1 MKLSRVNPSSRRTTS
16 RRPTDRHRL
25 YVRHAAAS
33 DAGAWSVEYD
43 VAWDQI
49 DSSLARSQPEILDQ
63 LRASALVESFH
74 PVHLGRLLPVIAE
87 DVDATTVVAVE
98 MYEGFKHFHALR
110 RYLDVVG
117 HEPAI
122 TEEELVAIRRGA
134 SCEPL
139 KAEQVVPRLVCFML
153 SEHLASHYFRKLAA
167 AVREPVLRSLLR
179 RMAADEVRHAQG
191 AFELVAARLARNR
204 DLVSVI
210 LEAAAGFHHFGEEAV
225 GEVPIFE
232 RGDALAI
239 RTFARRIQQ
248 LCGVRLVD
256 HLRASLPA

>member
-1 MKLSRVNPSSRRTTS
+1 MKLVLLKTPSRRRLS
-16 RRPTDRHRL
+16 RRAGDRHRL

-33 DAGAWSVEYD
+33 DSGAWSVEYD
-43 VAWDQI
+43 VEWDHI
-49 DSSLARSQPEILDQ
+49 DGDLARAQPEILDQ

-74 PVHLGRLLPVIAE
+74 PVHLGRLLPAVAE

-117 HEPAI
+117 HAPAI
-122 TEEELVAIRRGA
+122 TDAELVAIRREA

-139 KAEQVVPRLVCFML
+139 TAEQVVPRLVCFML

-167 AVREPVLRSLLR
+167 SVREPVLKSLLL

-191 AFELVAARLARNR
+191 AFDLVAARVAHNP
-204 DLVSVI
+204 DLVPVV
-210 LEAAAGFHHFGEEAV
+210 LAAATGFHHFGEEAV
-225 GEVPIFE
+225 GEVPVAE
-232 RGDALAI
+232 PGDPLAI
-239 RTFARRIQQ
+239 RTFARRIER

-256 HLRASLPA
+256 HLRANLLG